1 MKNEKEI
8 EEKIKF
14 LEKGRRNCTI
24 CFIENHGILNAINAY
39 ANDKWID
46 ALKWVL
52 DKEVSEWT
60 IDLSLGYF

>member
-24 CFIENHGILNAINAY
+24 CFMENYGILNAINVY

-46 ALKWVL
+46 ALNWVL
-52 DKEVSEWT
+52 DKEVSE
-60 IDLSLGYF
+60 